1 MATEPKTGVLLAP
14 KAPNLPIAPGEYE
27 ARFHEQFTNILR
39 LYFNSIDN
47 FTGALSSTSGGGSL
61 QFPYIAAEDNGEQ
74 YATGNSVPTVVTW
87 DTLVSGN
94 SFTLNVD
101 NTATAAVS
109 GVYKIDYSLQ
119 LANTANAIHDVYVW
133 LQVNGSL
140 VAGSTS
146 KFTLQARKSSGV
158 YNYVVAYSSIVFEI
172 NAGDSFKLWWETDLA
187 YNPVGPVDGV
197 YMDYI
202 PAQVSPHARPSAPS
216 AVGSITFVSR
226 LPT

>member
-1 MATEPKTGVLLAP
+1 MTTQPKTGPLLVP

-27 ARFHEQFTNILR
+27 ARLHEQFTNILR
-39 LYFNSIDN
+39 LYFNQLDN
-47 FTGALSSTSGGGSL
+47 FNGALNGTSGGGSL
-61 QFPYIAAEDNGEQ
+61 QFPYIAAEDNGVQ
-74 YATGNSVPTVVTW
+74 YASGNSVPTVVTW
-87 DTLVSGN
+87 DTLVSANG
-94 SFTLNVD
+94 FTLNID
-101 NTATAAVS
+101 NTATASVS

-119 LANTANAIHDVYVW
+119 LANTANALHDVYVW

-146 KFTLQARKSSGV
+146 KFTLQARKSASV
-158 YNYVVAYSSIVFEI
+158 YNYIVAYSSIVFEI

-226 LPT
+226 LPA

>member
-1 MATEPKTGVLLAP
+1 MATEPKTGPLLAP

-47 FTGALSSTSGGGSL
+47 FTGALSSTAGGGSL

-74 YATGNSVPTVVTW
+74 YAAGDSVPTVVTW

-119 LANTANAIHDVYVW
+119 LANTANAVHDAYVW

-146 KFTLQARKSSGV
+146 KFSLPARKSAGV
-158 YNYVVAYSSIVFEI
+158 PSYLIAYSSIVFEI
-172 NAGDSFKLWWETDLA
+172 TAGDSFKLWWETDLA

-202 PAQVSPHARPSAPS
+202 PAQTVPHARPSAPS

>member
-1 MATEPKTGVLLAP
+1 MTTQPKTGPLLAP

-27 ARFHEQFTNILR
+27 ARLHEQFTNILR
-39 LYFNSIDN
+39 LYFNQLDN
-47 FTGALSSTSGGGSL
+47 FNSALNGTSGGGSL
-61 QFPYIAAEDNGEQ
+61 QFPHIAAEDNGEQ
-74 YATGNSVPTVVTW
+74 YASGNDTPTVVTW
-87 DTLVSGN
+87 DTLVSSNG
-94 SFTLNVD
+94 FTLNID
-101 NTATAAVS
+101 NTATASVS

-119 LANTANAIHDVYVW
+119 FANTDNTVHDAHVW

-146 KFTLQARKSSGV
+146 KFSLPARKSAGV
-158 YNYVVAYSSIVFEI
+158 FTYIVAYSSIVFEI
-172 NAGDSFKLWWETDLA
+172 DAGDSFKLWWETNQA

-202 PAQVSPHARPSAPS
+202 PAQTVPHPRPSAPS

>member
-1 MATEPKTGVLLAP
+1 MATTTLALLFRGT
-14 KAPNLPIAPGEYE
+14 KAPNQPIAPVEYDQ
-27 ARFHEQFTNILR
+27 RFQDQFSNVLR
-39 LYFNSIDN
+39 LYFNTIDN
-47 FTGALSSTSGGGSL
+47 FTDAIGGTSGGGSL
-61 QFPYIAAEDNGEQ
+61 QFPHIAAEDNGEQ
-74 YATGNSVPTVVTW
+74 YASGSNTPTVVTW

>member
-1 MATEPKTGVLLAP
+1 MATTTLALLLRGT
-14 KAPNLPIAPGEYE
+14 KAPNQPIAPVEYDQ
-27 ARFHEQFTNILR
+27 RFQDQFSNVLR
-39 LYFNSIDN
+39 LYFNTIDN
-47 FTGALSSTSGGGSL
+47 FTDAVSGAAGGGSL

-74 YATGNSVPTVVTW
+74 YASGNSVPTVVTW
-87 DTLVSGN
+87 DTLVSSNG
-94 SFTLNVD
+94 FTLNID
-101 NTATAAVS
+101 NTATASVS

-119 LANTANAIHDVYVW
+119 FANTDNTIHDVHVW

-140 VAGSTS
+140 VDGSTS
-146 KFTLQARKSSGV
+146 KFSLPARKSASV
-158 YNYVVAYSSIVFEI
+158 YTYIVAYSSIVFEI
-172 NAGDSFKLWWETDLA
+172 EAGASFKLWWETNQA

-202 PAQVSPHARPSAPS
+202 PAQTVPHARPSAPS

>member
-1 MATEPKTGVLLAP
+1 MATTTLALLLRGT
-14 KAPNLPIAPGEYE
+14 KAPNQPIAPVEYDQ
-27 ARFHEQFTNILR
+27 RFQDQFSNVLR
-39 LYFNSIDN
+39 LYFNTIDN
-47 FTGALSSTSGGGSL
+47 FTDAVSGTAGGGSL

-74 YATGNSVPTVVTW
+74 YAAGNSVPTVVTW

-94 SFTLNVD
+94 GFTLNVD

-119 LANTANAIHDVYVW
+119 FANTDNTVHDVHVW

-140 VAGSTS
+140 VDGSTS
-146 KFTLQARKSSGV
+146 KFSLPARKSTGV
-158 YNYVVAYSSIVFEI
+158 YTYIVAYSSIVFSIE
-172 NAGDSFKLWWETDLA
+172 AGDSFKLWWETNQA

-202 PAQVSPHARPSAPS
+202 PAQTVPHARPSAPS

>member
-47 FTGALSSTSGGGSL
+47 FSGALSGTSGGGSL
-61 QFPYIAAEDNGEQ
+61 QFPHIAAEDNGEQ
-74 YATGNSVPTVVTW
+74 YASGNNVPTVVTW
-87 DTLVSGN
+87 DTLVSAN

-109 GVYKIDYSLQ
+109 GIYKIDYSLQ
-119 LANTANAIHDVYVW
+119 MVNTDNVAHEADVW
-133 LQVNGSL
+133 LQVNGTLIS
-140 VAGSTS
+140 GSTS
-146 KFTLQARKSSGV
+146 KFSLAARKSAGV
-158 YNYVVAYSSIVFEI
+158 YTYLTAYSSVVFSIE
-172 NAGDSFKLWWETDLA
+172 AGDSFKLWWETNQA

-197 YMDYI
+197 YLDYI
-202 PAQVSPHARPSAPS
+202 PAQTVPHPRPSAPS

>member
-1 MATEPKTGVLLAP
+1 MTTQPKTGPLLVP

-27 ARFHEQFTNILR
+27 ARLHEQFTNILR
-39 LYFNSIDN
+39 LYFNQLDN
-47 FTGALSSTSGGGSL
+47 FNGALNGTSGGGSL
-61 QFPYIAAEDNGEQ
+61 QFPYIAAEDNGVQ
-74 YATGNSVPTVVTW
+74 YASGNSVPTVVTW
-87 DTLVSGN
+87 DTLVSANG
-94 SFTLNVD
+94 FTLNID
-101 NTATAAVS
+101 NTATASVS

-119 LANTANAIHDVYVW
+119 FANTANAIHDAYVW

-146 KFTLQARKSSGV
+146 KFTLQARKSAGV
-158 YNYVVAYSSIVFEI
+158 YNYIVAYSSIVFAI

-187 YNPVGPVDGV
+187 YNPVGPVNGI

-226 LPT
+226 LPA

>member
-1 MATEPKTGVLLAP
+1 MTTTNNKLLRGTV
-14 KAPNLPIAPGEYE
+14 APNQPMAPPDYDQ
-27 ARFHEQFTNILR
+27 RLQEQFSNVLR
-39 LYFNSIDN
+39 LYFNQLDN
-47 FTGALSSTSGGGSL
+47 FTNAVTSDYGGSGL
-61 QFPYIAAEDNGEQ
+61 RFPYIAAEDNGEQ

-87 DTLVSGN
+87 DTLVAGSG
-94 SFTLNVD
+94 FTLNVD
-101 NTATAAVS
+101 NTATASAS

-146 KFTLQARKSSGV
+146 KFTLQARKSAGV
-158 YNYVVAYSSIVFEI
+158 YNYMVAYSSIVFKI

-187 YNPVGPVDGV
+187 YNPVGPVDGI

-202 PAQVSPHARPSAPS
+202 PAQTVPHARPSAPS
-216 AVGSITFVSR
+216 AVGSITFISAI
-226 LPT
+226 

>member
-14 KAPNLPIAPGEYE
+14 KAPKLPIAPGEYE

-74 YATGNSVPTVVTW
+74 YATGDNIPTVVTW
-87 DTLVSGN
+87 DTLVSANG
-94 SFTLNVD
+94 FTLNID

>member
-1 MATEPKTGVLLAP
+1 
-14 KAPNLPIAPGEYE
+14 
-27 ARFHEQFTNILR
+27 
-39 LYFNSIDN
+39 
-47 FTGALSSTSGGGSL
+47 
-61 QFPYIAAEDNGEQ
+61 
-74 YATGNSVPTVVTW
+74 VTW
-87 DTLVSGN
+87 DTLVSANG
-94 SFTLNVD
+94 FTLNID
-101 NTATAAVS
+101 NTATASVS

-146 KFTLQARKSSGV
+146 KFTLQARKSASV
-158 YNYVVAYSSIVFEI
+158 YNYIVAYSSIVFEI

-226 LPT
+226 LPA